1 MPLASL
7 QPPVLARKDGIK
19 PRATL
24 ALPHLALSSV
34 ENDVFCLM
42 FFWGGPLQACEQKG
56 FSVRAQAVESCP
68 SNAPRNAPSAAVG
81 GVLSESLEVG
91 TIFDKL
97 VTGDQWSSTVLRQM
111 PFA

>member
-24 ALPHLALSSV
+24 ALPHLALSSA
-34 ENDVFCLM
+34 ENDVFCLI
-42 FFWGGPLQACEQKG
+42 FLGGPLQACEQKG

-81 GVLSESLEVG
+81 GVLSESFEVG
-91 TIFDKL
+91 TISIS
-97 VTGDQWSSTVLRQM
+97 W
-111 PFA
+111 